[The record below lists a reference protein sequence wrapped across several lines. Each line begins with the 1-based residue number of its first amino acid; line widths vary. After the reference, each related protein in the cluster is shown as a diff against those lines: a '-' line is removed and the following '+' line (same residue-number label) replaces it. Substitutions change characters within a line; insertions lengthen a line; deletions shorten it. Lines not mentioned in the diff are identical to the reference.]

1 MVVNWDFDGDL
12 GTAGV
17 KVAGGV
23 SKDSEGKTGTGPT
36 MMEKRKVQGT
46 KVGAVRLSLAKKVVA
61 PPVIERK
68 KGKRDLVKGK
78 RGPKPKS
85 ERVLNL

>member
-12 GTAGV
+12 ETAGV
-17 KVAGGV
+17 RVAGGV
-23 SKDSEGKTGTGPT
+23 SKDSEGEIGTGPA
-36 MMEKRKVQGT
+36 MMERRKVQGT
-46 KVGAVRLSLAKKVVA
+46 KVGAVRLALAKKVVA
-61 PPVIERK
+61 HQVIEKK
-68 KGKRDLVKGK
+68 KGKRDLVTGK